1 MLESIPGWVFITGVS
16 LLIATIAYSSQLFI
30 LLPAMEWWSPT
41 AAKLLIPFNL
51 LVLMVYYN
59 YYLACTTDP
68 GRVPSGWEPPYSTFQ
83 NDDSTRWQRQE
94 LPATD
99 TGMTGPRYCK
109 QCKHY
114 KPPRA
119 HHCRY
124 CRRCVLKMDHH
135 CPWIANCV
143 GYDNYGHFV
152 RFVLY
157 VDIACGYA
165 LGLLGW
171 RVSMILDDIR
181 HFRWNAEPSTME
193 VVFLV
198 INFILAFVVIFCV
211 GILSVYHLYCMSRNQ
226 SSVESWERSKVKT
239 LIRRGKI
246 MPVHYP
252 FDVGLYR
259 NICSVL
265 GNNPLL
271 WLWPQ
276 NPTSDGLTFPVRPGT
291 DPRLPYCWPPRDP
304 DDLRPSIFS
313 NRYKRKQQREMMRNN
328 NNANSHRLVRRDSEG
343 YLVREITMEERMAM
357 LQPNYQEQGDHEQQL
372 QHENDGVQDEHLE
385 RLDAHQDEVDS
396 VEDYYDSGSCIS
408 EEEVEYTHYYDDL
421 EQQQRQQLYPMH
433 DTRWMESK
441 VYDLSGG
448 DYYDDSGSSW
458 DEAEDQD
465 HRRPM
470 VSRKHYPAPVDDDHV
485 DEDEDNVPLMP
496 YPKEKSRPLPPT
508 HKDVKED

>member
-1 MLESIPGWVFITGVS
+1 MALAVIASKAVELIMLYWSNLINQEMNKGSGLMLLPCSCTHKSRSTAQLGKMLTFVLCSSRHSLISFLLSHPQRQQQLPSSPTPFFAIMLESIPGWVFITGVS

-68 GRVPSGWEPPYSTFQ
+68 GRVPSGWVSTIDSTIVYYIMRLIGPSFLQEPPYSTFQ

-181 HFRWNAEPSTME
+181 HFR
-193 VVFLV
+193 V
-198 INFILAFVVIFCV
+198 
-211 GILSVYHLYCMSRNQ
+211 RN
-226 SSVESWERSKVKT
+226 
-239 LIRRGKI
+239 GK
-246 MPVHYP
+246 
-252 FDVGLYR
+252 
-259 NICSVL
+259 
-265 GNNPLL
+265 
-271 WLWPQ
+271 
-276 NPTSDGLTFPVRPGT
+276 
-291 DPRLPYCWPPRDP
+291 
-304 DDLRPSIFS
+304 
-313 NRYKRKQQREMMRNN
+313 
-328 NNANSHRLVRRDSEG
+328 G
-343 YLVREITMEERMAM
+343 Y
-357 LQPNYQEQGDHEQQL
+357 
-372 QHENDGVQDEHLE
+372 
-385 RLDAHQDEVDS
+385 
-396 VEDYYDSGSCIS
+396 
-408 EEEVEYTHYYDDL
+408 
-421 EQQQRQQLYPMH
+421 
-433 DTRWMESK
+433 
-441 VYDLSGG
+441 
-448 DYYDDSGSSW
+448 
-458 DEAEDQD
+458 
-465 HRRPM
+465 
-470 VSRKHYPAPVDDDHV
+470 
-485 DEDEDNVPLMP
+485 
-496 YPKEKSRPLPPT
+496 
-508 HKDVKED
+508 